1 MAADDGP
8 DLRQALQR
16 RGGAYRRAGSTASAP
31 PEVNTILSPAHAAK
45 AGLGWLKG
53 LAGLPREGDVSDM
66 DEPQVKD
73 DSAGMRSL
81 LSLSLF
87 SPLSSS
93 PTTPEKK
100 TRRPDDRLR
109 PRFQARGG
117 LVGRPDPAESPAS
130 LAPVK
135 EEEVEPYLDSMETE
149 ARRRLEGLEDL
160 TTMDLSDGERSP
172 DQSEE
177 LVTDFE
183 FESAPT
189 KRTEV
194 RTATSD
200 EGVEQERSPA
210 AAESAALTPVD
221 KASESE
227 GTDHKDGPAG
237 GLMAAEVTSPQ
248 EEVADQT
255 GTDFSANI
263 QSEDEGRK
271 NSPIARRRTWALGE
285 AAQRKE
291 SLPQADADQA
301 PREILEEPSSQG
313 CSRIVCEAGQSTPQA
328 RENPNKFRDLREFW
342 SKSSVGFASSG
353 TKELSVTEAQAKLQ
367 RLSTSSAPDLNEV
380 RELRKRISLMHD
392 APREAIVESE
402 DAAVESPCEAAT

>member
-1 MAADDGP
+1 MADDGP
-8 DLRQALQR
+8 DLRQALQK
-16 RGGAYRRAGSTASAP
+16 RGGAYRRPGSTASAP
-31 PEVNTILSPAHAAK
+31 PEVNTMLSPAHAAK

-53 LAGLPREGDVSDM
+53 LAGIPREGEPSDM
-66 DEPQVKD
+66 GEPQVKEEN
-73 DSAGMRSL
+73 AGMRSL

-93 PTTPEKK
+93 PTTPERK
-100 TRRPDDRLR
+100 TRRQDDRLR

-117 LVGRPDPAESPAS
+117 IVPRPDPAESPAAS

-177 LVTDFE
+177 LAADFE

-189 KRTEV
+189 KQTEV
-194 RTATSD
+194 RVAAT
-200 EGVEQERSPA
+200 EERSLQEPDSTTTA
-210 AAESAALTPVD
+210 NM
-221 KASESE
+221 ASEPE
-227 GTDHKDGPAG
+227 GTSHKDGC
-237 GLMAAEVTSPQ
+237 AEFPTVTQVPSQREEGADESVPLRPEDGEQRSSPL
-248 EEVADQT
+248 
-255 GTDFSANI
+255 
-263 QSEDEGRK
+263 
-271 NSPIARRRTWALGE
+271 RRTWSQGE
-285 AAQRKE
+285 TAQRKE
-291 SLPQADADQA
+291 SLPQAEVDQS
-301 PREILEEPSSQG
+301 PKEMMPDEGSPQG
-313 CSRIVCEAGQSTPQA
+313 DGRRVCEASQSTQG

-342 SKSSVGFASSG
+342 GKSSVGFASSG

-380 RELRKRISLMHD
+380 RELRKRISMMHEPSRVD
-392 APREAIVESE
+392 TE
-402 DAAVESPCEAAT
+402 DAAVESSCGAAA